1 MTSEA
6 KSPEPNPIAT
16 MMSALK
22 NLPAA
27 AASPKAEQPM
37 SFNGNFEQWFAKDE
51 YIPRPKLVEL
61 EDNKDKMDTNRQNF
75 MKKLKRQEQAQQQ
88 KDKEQDQTNNKNVKP
103 VGSKGAGGGASTGAG
118 GGGNVSIKKGQNTEG
133 SKKKGGSSA
142 DNLAISLEKLWIEVN
157 WLKRNKLDVA
167 EFMRLRKGA
176 GVVNGSIDIQE
187 QNDAAA

>member
-1 MTSEA
+1 
-6 KSPEPNPIAT
+6 
-16 MMSALK
+16 
-22 NLPAA
+22 
-27 AASPKAEQPM
+27 
-37 SFNGNFEQWFAKDE
+37 
-51 YIPRPKLVEL
+51 
-61 EDNKDKMDTNRQNF
+61 

-103 VGSKGAGGGASTGAG
+103 VGGKGAGGGVSTGAG
-118 GGGNVSIKKGQNTEG
+118 GGGNASIKKGQNTEG

-176 GVVNGSIDIQE
+176 GGVNGSIDIQE
-187 QNDAAA
+187 QNDAAQAKKDTSKKTGKKSPEPNSILQNLAMHFQYELSKSNSAAS